1 MVIYIALAVV
11 VAIAAIFVWKH
22 KKKAVKE
29 VPIGLQ
35 IFNSAGKIIM
45 DYTERGYQV
54 YGSKTITGGRNTSG
68 TIIDN
73 RIKAGNTFI
82 IPYNITLDGQ
92 SVSGAM
98 DEYHAQFM
106 GIQPDFTITDGR
118 ITWRYGTADRSYG
131 AYIGMSILYG
141 GALS

>member
-1 MVIYIALAVV
+1 MVTYVVIAVIIAV
-11 VAIAAIFVWKH
+11 AAIFIYR
-22 KKKAVKE
+22 KKAVKE

-54 YGSKTITGGRNTSG
+54 YGSKTIIGGRNTSG